1 MIIYMAIKF
10 LDINAFGYVMI
21 AFVVAIGLKIYF
33 ESDAF
38 NLKCIVSDVDGNKYC
53 VRERAKLQLAADLL
67 ARVTNKLK
75 QLVKYMGETY
85 PERENVKRLVKGFN
99 PKKINEILPT
109 SSYTA
114 YSENKGEKLAFCT
127 TTTKKGDKLIDD
139 NTLTFVGIHE
149 IAHIMT
155 KSKGHTK
162 EFWQNMKYLLKNAA
176 KIGIYTPI
184 DYKRKPKEY
193 CGMKITDN
201 PYYDM

>member
-1 MIIYMAIKF
+1 MAIKL
-10 LDINAFGYVMI
+10 LDINAFGYLMI

-75 QLVKYMGETY
+75 DLVKYVDKEY
-85 PERENVKRLVKGFN
+85 PDRENVKRLVKGFN

-155 KSKGHTK
+155 KSIGHTK
-162 EFWQNMKYLLKNAA
+162 EFWANMKFLLKNAA

>member
-1 MIIYMAIKF
+1 MAIKF

-155 KSKGHTK
+155 KSIGHTK